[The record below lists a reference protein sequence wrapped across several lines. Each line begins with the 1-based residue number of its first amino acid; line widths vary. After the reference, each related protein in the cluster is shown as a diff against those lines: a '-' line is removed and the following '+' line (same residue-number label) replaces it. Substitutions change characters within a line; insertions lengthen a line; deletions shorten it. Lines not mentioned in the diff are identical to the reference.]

1 MDTERAVCE
10 SFQEAAQLVG
20 RRWVP
25 QIVWVLL
32 DGPRRYSVLRAA
44 IPEISDT
51 VLSDRLRELEA
62 AGILTRAVTPSTPVL
77 IEYALSERGRDLA
90 KVIDGLANGP
100 TAGPLPTRPSL
111 DRIDRV
117 RSGNERLRRLRWTG
131 EAPLSG
137 LDLDARRTCIP
148 DS

>member
-1 MDTERAVCE
+1 MKIMDTERAVCE

-20 RRWVP
+20 QRWVP

-32 DGPRRYSVLRAA
+32 DGPRRYSMLRAA

-51 VLSDRLRELEA
+51 VLSERLRELEI

-90 KVIDGLANGP
+90 KVIDGLAKW
-100 TAGPLPTRPSL
+100 A
-111 DRIDRV
+111 DRWSAAVASV
-117 RSGNERLRRLRWTG
+117 R
-131 EAPLSG
+131 
-137 LDLDARRTCIP
+137 
-148 DS
+148 

>member
-20 RRWVP
+20 QRWVP

-32 DGPRRYSVLRAA
+32 GGPRRYSTLRGA

-62 AGILTRAVTPSTPVL
+62 AGIVTRAVTPSTPVT
-77 IEYALSERGRDLA
+77 IEYSLSDRGRDLA
-90 KVIDGLANGP
+90 NVIDGLAKW
-100 TAGPLPTRPSL
+100 ADRWAASAPS
-111 DRIDRV
+111 
-117 RSGNERLRRLRWTG
+117 RSTH
-131 EAPLSG
+131 A
-137 LDLDARRTCIP
+137 
-148 DS
+148 

>member
-20 RRWVP
+20 QRWVP

-32 DGPRRYSVLRAA
+32 GGPRRYSTLRAA

-62 AGILTRAVTPSTPVL
+62 AGILTRSVTPSTPVT
-77 IEYALSERGRDLA
+77 IEYSLSDRGRDLA
-90 KVIDGLANGP
+90 KVIDGLAKWADRWAAVG
-100 TAGPLPTRPSL
+100 APS
-111 DRIDRV
+111 V
-117 RSGNERLRRLRWTG
+117 R
-131 EAPLSG
+131 
-137 LDLDARRTCIP
+137 
-148 DS
+148 

>member
-1 MDTERAVCE
+1 MDAERAVCE
-10 SFQEAAQLVG
+10 SFQEAVRLVA

-32 DGPRRYSVLRAA
+32 DGPRRYSALRAA

-77 IEYALSERGRDLA
+77 IEYALTDRGRDLA
-90 KVIDGLANGP
+90 KVIDGLA
-100 TAGPLPTRPSL
+100 AWA
-111 DRIDRV
+111 DRWAAV
-117 RSGNERLRRLRWTG
+117 
-131 EAPLSG
+131 
-137 LDLDARRTCIP
+137 DA
-148 DS
+148 

>member
-20 RRWVP
+20 QRWVP

-51 VLSDRLRELEA
+51 LLSERLRELEE
-62 AGILTRAVTPSTPVL
+62 AGIVTRGVTPSTPVL
-77 IEYALSERGRDLA
+77 IEYSLSERGRELA
-90 KVIDGLANGP
+90 IVMDGLSSWA
-100 TAGPLPTRPSL
+100 
-111 DRIDRV
+111 
-117 RSGNERLRRLRWTG
+117 ERWAAIG
-131 EAPLSG
+131 A
-137 LDLDARRTCIP
+137 
-148 DS
+148 